1 MNGRMRT
8 SKAVGFLFAAM
19 LVMGAFVGVAG
30 TVAATD
36 IANITEEVTTLFI
49 DLIPLIIIL
58 GVFGMIMGVI
68 RFRK

>member
-1 MNGRMRT
+1 MNGRMNT
-8 SKAVGFLFAAM
+8 SKAVGFMFAAM

-30 TVAATD
+30 SAAATD